1 MNSGPNP
8 LLRTVALA
16 LAFCASCGGALAE
29 TGAADDRLV
38 IGPPY
43 APAPEAAANYDIP
56 QGTLHEFVMNSA
68 ESAIFPADIATG
80 EPFERPVSVYV
91 PAQYE
96 AGTEAPFMVVQDGV
110 YFFQGTMVPV
120 LDNMIHAGELPAMV
134 VIFVEPGPNAGPTEG
149 QRSFEYDTLSED
161 YLNFVET
168 ELLPRVEQVAGV
180 SLTDDPEGRGTMGG
194 SSGGT
199 AAFTMGW
206 FGPDRYRR
214 ILTYSGSFTSL
225 QPTGDYPDGAWAY
238 HASLIPESP
247 AKPLRVFLSVSEYDF
262 DMNDGAE
269 QRRNWIAANEA
280 MADALA
286 AKGYAYRYVFAREA
300 DHVDYRVVEQTLPDT
315 LRWLWEG
322 YAGPG
327 Q

>member
-1 MNSGPNP
+1 MIRTLLRRFRVLACWLAVCGSGP
-8 LLRTVALA
+8 LQA
-16 LAFCASCGGALAE
+16 AE
-29 TGAADDRLV
+29 GDGRFV

-43 APAPEAAANYDIP
+43 APAPEAVANYDIP

-68 ESAIFPADIATG
+68 ESAIFPVDIATG

-96 AGTEAPFMVVQDGV
+96 AGIEAPFMVVQDGV
-110 YFFQGTMVPV
+110 YFFQGTMVPM

-161 YLNFVET
+161 YLSFVET

-180 SLTDDPEGRGTMGG
+180 ELTDDPEGRGAMGG

-199 AAFTMGW
+199 AAFTLGW
-206 FGPDRYRR
+206 FGPDSYRR

-225 QPTGDYPDGAWAY
+225 QPTTAYPDGAWAY
-238 HASLIPESP
+238 HASLIPQSP
-247 AKPLRVFLSVSEYDF
+247 AKPLRVFLSASEYDF
-262 DMNDGAE
+262 DMNDDSE
-269 QRRNWIAANEA
+269 RRRNWIAANEA
-280 MADALA
+280 MAEALA

-300 DHVDYRVVEQTLPDT
+300 DHVDYRVVEQTLPDA
-315 LRWLWEG
+315 LRWLWQD
-322 YAGPG
+322 YPA